1 MFFAGAMANHAKKVG
16 GDGDLFAM
24 IRDKMENAAKAE
36 GQSQAPKWGC
46 NKLFFIF
53 IITCTF
59 NC

>member
-1 MFFAGAMANHAKKVG
+1 MANHAKKVG